1 MSSIDE
7 YMMNINVTNGAKSYL
22 FEVQP
27 NDTIQSIKEK
37 LSALTKVRANNLLL
51 LLNGAFLENGAT
63 IGDYEI
69 DEDTTLAFEIK
80 LCGPKPADY
89 DWSKHGVPAA
99 PKKVTGLHRGLK
111 KVTEL

>member
-1 MSSIDE
+1 MSSIEE
-7 YMMNINVTNGAKSYL
+7 YGLNIHILSGAKSYM

-27 NDTIQSIKEK
+27 TTTVQSIKEK

-51 LLNGAFLENGAT
+51 LLGGAFLENSAT
-63 IGDYEI
+63 LDDYDI
-69 DEDTTLAFEIK
+69 TNDTTLVLEIK

-99 PKKVTGLHRGLK
+99 PKKVTGIHRGLK

>member
-1 MSSIDE
+1 MSSVDE
-7 YMMNINVTNGAKSYL
+7 YGLNIHVSSGAKSYM

-27 NDTIQSIKEK
+27 TNTIQSIKEK

-51 LLNGAFLENGAT
+51 LLNGAFLENSAKVD
-63 IGDYEI
+63 DYDI
-69 DEDTTLAFEIK
+69 KEDTILGFEIK

-89 DWSKHGVPAA
+89 DWSKHDVLAA
-99 PKKVTGLHRGLK
+99 PKKVTGVHRGIK

>member
-1 MSSIDE
+1 MSSVDE
-7 YMMNINVTNGAKSYL
+7 YGLNIHVSSGAKSYM
-22 FEVQP
+22 FKVQP
-27 NDTIQSIKEK
+27 TTTIQSIKEK

-51 LLNGAFLENGAT
+51 LLGGAFLENSAT
-63 IGDYEI
+63 IDDYDIIEG
-69 DEDTTLAFEIK
+69 TTLAFEIK

-99 PKKVTGLHRGLK
+99 PKKVTGVHRGVK

>member
-1 MSSIDE
+1 MSSVDE
-7 YMMNINVTNGAKSYL
+7 YMLNITITNGAKSYM

-27 NDTIQSIKEK
+27 SDTIQSIKEK

-51 LLNGAFLENGAT
+51 LLNGAFLENSA
-63 IGDYEI
+63 ILDDYEI

-99 PKKVTGLHRGLK
+99 PKKATGLHRGVK